1 MIISGTVVAFAPNY
15 WVFMLG
21 RALIGVAIG
30 GFWSLSAATAMRLVP
45 DGRVTRAMAIVNGGN
60 ALATVVA
67 APLGS
72 FLGALIGW
80 RGAFLCVIPV
90 AIIASL
96 WLLIS
101 LPSMKSQSGTGTG
114 NVFKLMKST
123 PVALGMVAV
132 SVFFMGQFTLFTY
145 LRPFLETVTNVSVSM
160 LSLMLLV
167 LGLAGL
173 AGTFLIEAFLKNGL
187 HRTLIVIP
195 IFMAVIALALVSFGS
210 SATTTTVLLGL
221 WGLVATAAPV
231 GWWTW
236 LAKTLPEEAE
246 AGGGL
251 MVAIIQLAIASGA
264 TVGGLVFD
272 SSGYRA
278 TFELSAA
285 LLGVAAILAFL
296 AARVSMRETSAL
308 AKMV

>member
-1 MIISGTVVAFAPNY
+1 MI
-15 WVFMLG
+15 G

-45 DGRVTRAMAIVNGGN
+45 DDQVTRAMAIVNGGN
-60 ALATVVA
+60 ALATVIA

-90 AIIASL
+90 AIVACV
-96 WLLIS
+96 WLLLS
-101 LPSMKSQSGTGTG
+101 LPAMKSQNDSGTG

-132 SVFFMGQFTLFTY
+132 SVFFMGQFMLFTY
-145 LRPFLETVTNVSVSM
+145 LRPFLETVTHVNVSM

-195 IFMAVIALALVSFGS
+195 ILMAVIALALVSFGS
-210 SATTTTVLLGL
+210 SAAPTTVLLGL

-236 LAKTLPEEAE
+236 LARTLPDDAE

-272 SSGYRA
+272 SSGYQA
-278 TFELSAA
+278 TFELSAT
-285 LLGVAAILAFL
+285 LLGVAAVLAFM
-296 AARVSMRETSAL
+296 AARAASREPVASISIA
-308 AKMV
+308 